1 METITFDPLAQ
12 TKKELIGNDLC
23 VLADFLKGPHTYID
37 KELINK
43 LIEEYKR
50 LLKKYKEEK

>member
-23 VLADFLKGPHTYID
+23 VMIEFLKVPHSYI
-37 KELINK
+37 KSELINEMK
-43 LIEEYKR
+43 EEYKR
-50 LLKKYKEEK
+50 LLKIYKEEK